1 MCICC
6 FSLNLCWTRQLSAS
20 LHWKGTLNSLIK
32 HRVSCLHWYSDNELV
47 VCIYLNYLTVK
58 LLHKIYKL
66 QLGINHRYSKQRCTA
81 SSPPSYSGQ
90 FPDVSLRLSSSVMM
104 MFSMSFIVRWSRKA
118 WNSTCFSSSSDSCCM
133 SNCRGTERSMQR
145 QSSTNCL
152 HEGRDIWK
160 IGMKGKVWKALN
172 ILERTERLV

>member
-1 MCICC
+1 M
-6 FSLNLCWTRQLSAS
+6 
-20 LHWKGTLNSLIK
+20 
-32 HRVSCLHWYSDNELV
+32 
-47 VCIYLNYLTVK
+47 
-58 LLHKIYKL
+58 YKL
-66 QLGINHRYSKQRCTA
+66 QLVINHRYSKQSGTA

-133 SNCRGTERSMQR
+133 SNCRGTGRSMQR

-152 HEGRDIWK
+152 HEGRDVWK
-160 IGMKGKVWKALN
+160 IGMKGRCERCTICWNGLN
-172 ILERTERLV
+172 LSKCVIYIYRQRELVVV